1 MKKIL
6 VVLVSSFILFS
17 CSQEKKEVKVTPIE
31 VSQSD
36 LVKVCDSLIF
46 NGNTKIKIKLDNVK
60 VDGRPMKLDAECEI
74 SLEKN

>member
-6 VVLVSSFILFS
+6 IVLVSSFILFS
-17 CSQEKKEVKVTPIE
+17 CIQEEKEVKVTPIE

-46 NGNTKIKIKLDNVK
+46 NGDTKIKIKLDNVK

-74 SLEKN
+74 SLERN

>member
-17 CSQEKKEVKVTPIE
+17 CIQEEKEVKVTPIE

-74 SLEKN
+74 SLERN

>member
-36 LVKVCDSLIF
+36 LIKVCDSLIF

-74 SLEKN
+74 SLERN

>member
-17 CSQEKKEVKVTPIE
+17 CIQEEKEVKVTPIE

-36 LVKVCDSLIF
+36 LIKVCDSLIF

-60 VDGRPMKLDAECEI
+60 VDGRPMKLEAECEI
-74 SLEKN
+74 SLERN

>member
-17 CSQEKKEVKVTPIE
+17 CIQEEKEVKVTPIE

-46 NGNTKIKIKLDNVK
+46 NGDTKIKIKLDNVK

-74 SLEKN
+74 SLERN

>member
-17 CSQEKKEVKVTPIE
+17 CGQEKQEVKVTPIE

-74 SLEKN
+74 SLERN

>member
-17 CSQEKKEVKVTPIE
+17 CSQEKQEVKVTPIE

-74 SLEKN
+74 SLERN